1 MIYSPD
7 RGNIGSVPFFQ
18 NFCPG
23 LETQF
28 GDMSS
33 YFDEHDCTP
42 LADGTA
48 PDELLQFAR
57 FEKLI
62 LKETRIRREF
72 IEERR
77 EKEHENYEIIAE
89 GRYKAP
95 W

>member
-1 MIYSPD
+1 
-7 RGNIGSVPFFQ
+7 
-18 NFCPG
+18 
-23 LETQF
+23 
-28 GDMSS
+28 MSS

-72 IEERR
+72 TEERR

-89 GRYKAP
+89 GRDKIP
-95 W
+95 MVR